1 MRFSVSNDRKGFTLI
16 ELVMVITLLGIIGG
30 IIALPL
36 YQGTK
41 GWFEATTREGITESG
56 RIAIERMM
64 REIRNTSRT
73 AANAPC
79 ISSATGTVIRFSDI
93 NGDLTNCNST
103 EFSLSGSNIQRITRV
118 GGIITETANLADNI
132 QNPPL
137 FTLFTYYDNTNVP
150 TAVVANVRRVGFEI
164 VSTSGGET
172 LRKYS
177 EVYLSNMKG
186 Y

>member
-1 MRFSVSNDRKGFTLI
+1 MDNKGFTLI
-16 ELVMVITLLGIIGG
+16 EMVMVITLLGIIGG

-36 YQGTK
+36 YQGAT

-64 REIRNTSRT
+64 REIRNTARKADNT
-73 AANAPC
+73 PC
-79 ISSATGTVIRFSDI
+79 ISTATPTTFSFSDASG
-93 NGDLTNCNST
+93 NLTTCNSIT
-103 EFSLSGSNIQRITRV
+103 FSRAGAVAPYTVQRNGV
-118 GGIITETANLADNI
+118 DLANDVNSLA
-132 QNPPL
+132 
-137 FTLFTYYDNTNVP
+137 FTYYDNANVP
-150 TAVVANVRRVGFEI
+150 TALAANVRRVGIEI
-164 VSTSGGET
+164 VSTSGVET

>member
-1 MRFSVSNDRKGFTLI
+1 MRFSVSNDSKGFTLI

-30 IIALPL
+30 IIAIPL
-36 YQGTK
+36 YIGTK

-64 REIRNTSRT
+64 REIRNTART

-79 ISSATGTVIRFSDI
+79 ITTATATSFIFGDDPANCASINFSWAGAGNPIMRGAD
-93 NGDLTNCNST
+93 
-103 EFSLSGSNIQRITRV
+103 
-118 GGIITETANLADNI
+118 ALADNVNSI
-132 QNPPL
+132 DIN
-137 FTLFTYYDNTNVP
+137 YYDGTNILLNP
-150 TAVVANVRRVGFEI
+150 RPLNAGQIATIRRLSIEI
-164 VSTSGGET
+164 ESTSGGET
-172 LRKYS
+172 MRKYS

>member
-1 MRFSVSNDRKGFTLI
+1 MRFSVSNDSKGFTLI

-36 YQGTK
+36 YIGTK

-79 ISSATGTVIRFSDI
+79 ISTATATTFSFSDASGNLTTCDSI
-93 NGDLTNCNST
+93 TFDLFGTNIRRNGVNLTDNVQ
-103 EFSLSGSNIQRITRV
+103 SLT
-118 GGIITETANLADNI
+118 
-132 QNPPL
+132 
-137 FTLFTYYDNTNVP
+137 FTYYDGNNNTP
-150 TAVVANVRRVGFEI
+150 PISSIHRVAIEI
-164 VSTSGGET
+164 ESASGSEI

-186 Y
+186 YP